1 MRTASFDCGADA
13 MKYACSIAASI
24 KATVSTDFVS
34 GRMEIETLYVHT
46 VYICDADSD
55 AEAQADAYMVA
66 YQRWPSEDGY
76 HGHTTAILV
85 IPD

>member
-1 MRTASFDCGADA
+1 MR
-13 MKYACSIAASI
+13 YACSIAASI
-24 KATVSTDFVS
+24 KATVSTDLVS
-34 GRMEIETLYVHT
+34 RHVEIETSYVHT
-46 VYICDADSD
+46 VYICDADSG

-76 HGHTTAILV
+76 RGHTTAILV